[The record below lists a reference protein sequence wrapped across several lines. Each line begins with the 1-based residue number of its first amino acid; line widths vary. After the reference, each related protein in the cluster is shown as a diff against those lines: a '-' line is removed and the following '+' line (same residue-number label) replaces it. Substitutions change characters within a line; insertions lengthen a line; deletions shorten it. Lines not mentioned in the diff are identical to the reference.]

1 VRLPRD
7 GYGAVILGAALVFIL
22 SYLDAAWEGVVLT
35 ATVLIGPFLTALF
48 ADERRTGAVAAFAV
62 LSAILSGGYN
72 ENYGTR
78 DYFVRLLVVIAGAA
92 FAVAAARTRRRLAAD
107 QAHFALLRGAAEI
120 ADSVVSIPE
129 VVERVGNLLVPSF
142 ADVCVIDV
150 LRGGGV
156 ERLGVVASRP
166 DAEAIE
172 DRLRRRDPGTPEDVQ
187 TGAPLL
193 AEHVDEAHLRANA
206 RDEADYEFLR
216 SLAERSHIRV
226 PLRSRGNS
234 VGTLSLL
241 AITRSYSA
249 ADLQLAQLLAGG
261 VGLALDNAG
270 MFAELETAQ
279 VQLTTALDSL
289 AEAITIQNEHGTLVY
304 ANDAAGV
311 ALGFESGAQLI
322 ATPMREITD
331 AYESFH
337 EDGTPLRMDRLPG
350 RQVLEGHTPEP
361 LLVRAMNRRTGEER
375 WRIVKAT
382 AVPVREGQPR
392 LAVNVIEDVTEVK
405 RAELAQRFLAE
416 ASAVL
421 ASALDYE
428 ETLKRIAELAVPRL
442 ADWCGVTMP
451 DEGERLRS
459 VAVAHSDP
467 DKVAFAR
474 AYQERY
480 PTDPNS
486 PTGSAQVLR
495 DGSSQLING
504 ITDELL
510 DASIADPEQRAAL
523 ASLGMRAV
531 MMVPMVAGGRG
542 IGVITLISAE
552 SGRSFAQAELE
563 LAEELGRRAG
573 TAVENARL
581 YRERSHIAATL
592 QRGLLPEELP
602 PIPGL
607 RLASLYRPA
616 GEENLVGGDFYDA
629 FPTASGWML
638 LVGDVTGRGAEA
650 AALTGQARHTLR
662 TAGMLLAEPLAA
674 LEQLNQALAQRA
686 ELTPC
691 TVALVHLAPD
701 ARTASV
707 ICAGHPQ
714 PLLVRDGHVRAVGH
728 FGPML
733 GAWVDS
739 RWRSDRVD
747 LVPGDVLVLFSD
759 GVTDTVG
766 STERFGETRLFTTL
780 REIKDAGEAVA
791 AIDAALNDFQRGAQA
806 DDTAV
811 LALDLPSRT

>member
-1 VRLPRD
+1 VRLRAD
-7 GYGAVILGAALVFIL
+7 GYGAVIQGAALVFVL
-22 SYLDAAWEGVVLT
+22 SYLDAAWEDVVIT
-35 ATVLIGPFLTALF
+35 STVVIGPFLTAIF
-48 ADERRTGAVAAFAV
+48 AGPRATAAVAAFA
-62 LSAILSGGYN
+62 LFAAIVSGGYN
-72 ENYGTR
+72 DNYGSR
-78 DYFVRLLVVIAGAA
+78 DYFVHLLVVFAGAT
-92 FAVAAARTRRRLAAD
+92 FAITAARARRRLADD
-107 QAHFALLRGAAEI
+107 QAHFALLRGAAQI

-129 VVERVGNLLVPSF
+129 VVERVGNLLVPAF

-150 LRGGGV
+150 LRGGRV

-172 DRLRRRDPGTPEDVQ
+172 DRLRRRDPGTPEEVQ
-187 TGAPLL
+187 AGTPLL

-206 RDEADYEFLR
+206 RDEADYQFLR

-249 ADLQLAQLLAGG
+249 ADLQLSQLLAGR

-270 MFAELETAQ
+270 LFAEVETLQ
-279 VQLTTALDSL
+279 VQLTTALDTL

-304 ANDAAGV
+304 ANDAAAD
-311 ALGFESGAQLI
+311 ALGFASGKQLM
-322 ATPMREITD
+322 ATPVKDITD
-331 AYESFH
+331 AWESFH
-337 EDGTPLRMDRLPG
+337 EDGSQLRLDQLPG
-350 RQVLEGHTPEP
+350 RQVIEGYSPSP
-361 LLVRAMNRRTGEER
+361 MLVRAINRTTGEER
-375 WRIVKAT
+375 WRMVKAT
-382 AVPVREGQPR
+382 AVPVREGEPK

-428 ETLKRIAELAVPRL
+428 QTLAKIAELAVPTL
-442 ADWCGVTMP
+442 ADWCGVSMP

-459 VAVAHSDP
+459 VAVAHTDP
-467 DKVAFAR
+467 AQVAFAR
-474 AYQERY
+474 DYAERY
-480 PTDPNS
+480 PTDLNA
-486 PTGSAQVLR
+486 PTGAAQVLR
-495 DGSSQLING
+495 DGSSQLVNG

-510 DASIADPEQRAAL
+510 NATIADPAQRAAL
-523 ASLGMRAV
+523 ASVGMRAV
-531 MMVPMVAGGRG
+531 MIVPMASGGRG
-542 IGVITLISAE
+542 IGVITFVSAE
-552 SGRSFAQAELE
+552 SGRSFAQADLE

-602 PIPGL
+602 EIEGL

-662 TAGMLLAEPLAA
+662 TAGMLLAEPVAA
-674 LEQLNQALAQRA
+674 LEQLNQALAQRS

-691 TVALVHLAPD
+691 TVALVHLSPD
-701 ARTASV
+701 ARTATV

-714 PLLVRDGHVRAVGH
+714 PLLVRDGQVRAVGH

-733 GAWVDS
+733 GAWSDS
-739 RWRSDRVD
+739 HWRVDRVD
-747 LVPGDVLVLFSD
+747 LLPGDALVLFSD

-766 STERFGETRLFTTL
+766 ATERFGETRLFATL
-780 REIKDAGEAVA
+780 RGVKDAQGAVA
-791 AIDAALNDFQRGAQA
+791 AIDAALNEFQHGAQA

-811 LALDLPSRT
+811 LALDLPTGT